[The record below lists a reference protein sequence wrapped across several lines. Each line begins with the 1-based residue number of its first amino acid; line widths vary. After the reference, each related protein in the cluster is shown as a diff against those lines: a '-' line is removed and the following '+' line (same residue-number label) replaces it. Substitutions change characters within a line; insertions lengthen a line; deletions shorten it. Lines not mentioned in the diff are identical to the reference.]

1 MKTAKRILIML
12 LCAALLLALPQ
23 GALASPDMT
32 AQEKADALFALG
44 LFKGTGKKADGT
56 PDYALDGFATRDAA
70 ATMLIRLMGREAKAK
85 AQYDAGALACPFVDT
100 AGWAAANVT
109 WLYESG
115 YVNGTGGNTFSGS
128 SSITARQFAA
138 MILRALGYSEANG
151 DFRFT
156 GALDFAVSRGLLTQA
171 QSDAWSGDFRRA
183 GMVEM
188 CYNALYLPMRD
199 SRITLLDKLTN
210 DGIFKPSYD
219 LGLADTAPI
228 ALTLLYSGG
237 GSVSRWSVEEPASAD
252 PVCADVD
259 GDGKPEIIFAVR
271 TIHCLD
277 AASGK
282 IKWMTPSGHDVS
294 EQAGANDWF
303 GAAVLSPL
311 IADYD
316 GGGDLE
322 ILTFTTNYVKDQTFV
337 GIYDAWGNF
346 KAKWTTAHAARAVK
360 AADLDGNGTLEFAF
374 GFGVGSS
381 GDAAVVVYDNR
392 GNILPGWPKKCGFG
406 LYSETIEA
414 TDLDGDGKKELV
426 LLFDEDQIAAFHMD
440 GSDVVAAGGPYAG
453 LNWIGLPIAENYE
466 HEVKLAD
473 WARRFGGVS
482 SGQGDSI
489 LGEAREDRNINTGTY
504 GGVVAADVDGN
515 GTEELVFTSMI
526 LDGALVMRNGVNS
539 YEGIARY
546 FTTFIL
552 NKDRTRY
559 RNPAKGFD
567 WTQMPTDTGEII
579 SLGTSDLPAPKIVPV
594 VSDLDGDGNCE
605 IVFSSFDGKVH
616 CFHLDGTEHG
626 AWPYAL
632 TGRST
637 QVLSFAS
644 KPVAADVNGDGKK
657 EILFTTYTSGSQTAV
672 RGKLMV
678 LDCSGKL
685 LAEAVL
691 PPWWG
696 YEGEGDVYYADG
708 SRAAPTV
715 ADINGD
721 GKPEILVTTMSCGVC
736 AYSVD

>member
-1 MKTAKRILIML
+1 MKQDLFFDFMMIGTKGMKTAKRILIML

-199 SRITLLDKLTN
+199 SRITLLEKLTN

-228 ALTLLYSGG
+228 ALTLLYAGG

-322 ILTFTTNYVKDQTFV
+322 ILTFSTNYVKDQTFV
-337 GIYDAWGNF
+337 GIYDWTGTAPWSSPSASAWG
-346 KAKWTTAHAARAVK
+346 
-360 AADLDGNGTLEFAF
+360 
-374 GFGVGSS
+374 
-381 GDAAVVVYDNR
+381 AAVTPPLWY
-392 GNILPGWPKKCGFG
+392 
-406 LYSETIEA
+406 TITGAISCRAGRRNAASVCIPRPLRPPIWTGTERRNWCFCSMRIRSPHSIWTAA
-414 TDLDGDGKKELV
+414 TW
-426 LLFDEDQIAAFHMD
+426 
-440 GSDVVAAGGPYAG
+440 SP
-453 LNWIGLPIAENYE
+453 
-466 HEVKLAD
+466 
-473 WARRFGGVS
+473 
-482 SGQGDSI
+482 QGD
-489 LGEAREDRNINTGTY
+489 R
-504 GGVVAADVDGN
+504 
-515 GTEELVFTSMI
+515 
-526 LDGALVMRNGVNS
+526 MRV
-539 YEGIARY
+539 
-546 FTTFIL
+546 
-552 NKDRTRY
+552 
-559 RNPAKGFD
+559 
-567 WTQMPTDTGEII
+567 
-579 SLGTSDLPAPKIVPV
+579 
-594 VSDLDGDGNCE
+594 
-605 IVFSSFDGKVH
+605 
-616 CFHLDGTEHG
+616 
-626 AWPYAL
+626 
-632 TGRST
+632 
-637 QVLSFAS
+637 
-644 KPVAADVNGDGKK
+644 
-657 EILFTTYTSGSQTAV
+657 
-672 RGKLMV
+672 
-678 LDCSGKL
+678 
-685 LAEAVL
+685 
-691 PPWWG
+691 
-696 YEGEGDVYYADG
+696 
-708 SRAAPTV
+708 
-715 ADINGD
+715 
-721 GKPEILVTTMSCGVC
+721 
-736 AYSVD
+736 